1 MGSAVSSFIRRLI
14 DEEIRRVVAD
24 AIEDGVI
31 LSAPATA
38 ATILRSYPHCGMT
51 ERLIADRIML
61 AAADAGV
68 AVELGAPKREK
79 ASEAGCWLPSPE
91 LIER

>member
-1 MGSAVSSFIRRLI
+1 
-14 DEEIRRVVAD
+14 
-24 AIEDGVI
+24 
-31 LSAPATA
+31 
-38 ATILRSYPHCGMT
+38 MT

>member
-31 LSAPATA
+31 LWLPPRPPQSCGVIRTA
-38 ATILRSYPHCGMT
+38 A
-51 ERLIADRIML
+51 
-61 AAADAGV
+61 
-68 AVELGAPKREK
+68 
-79 ASEAGCWLPSPE
+79 
-91 LIER
+91 

>member
-1 MGSAVSSFIRRLI
+1 MRKRRMGSAVSSVIRRLI
-14 DEEIRRVVAD
+14 DEELRRVVAD

-68 AVELGAPKREK
+68 AVELGAAKREK
-79 ASEAGCWLPSPE
+79 ASESGCWLPSP
-91 LIER
+91 